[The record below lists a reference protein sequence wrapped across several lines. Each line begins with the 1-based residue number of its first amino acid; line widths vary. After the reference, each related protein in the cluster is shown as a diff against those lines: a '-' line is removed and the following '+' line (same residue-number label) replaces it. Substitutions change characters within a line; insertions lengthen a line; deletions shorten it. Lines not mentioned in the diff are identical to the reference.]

1 MSTIKANNITA
12 VDTNANLTLTGNG
25 TGTVNLPTGFKV
37 NNVANSFLSSATNVT
52 VAEGG
57 TGASTLAANGVL
69 FGNGT
74 SAVGAT
80 AVGTAAQVLTSNG
93 SGVAPT
99 FQDAG
104 GGAWNLV
111 TSGSLSSSELQI
123 TDITKY
129 TRVIFICSTGGNS
142 FAVQTSTDNG
152 SSFTSSTGAYSFN
165 FRSTKLNAANY
176 TSPTYSYAA
185 SSTYAYLG
193 YTGAYMQLDIVNP
206 EAASNNTIFR
216 YVCLYQGSTTTS
228 MRQEGHGIRSVAE
241 VNNAFRLYP
250 TGGGITGDYYVLQFN

>member
-37 NNVANSFLSSATNVT
+37 NNVVGVG

-80 AVGTAAQVLTSNG
+80 AVGTSAQVLTSNG

-104 GGAWNLV
+104 GGPWNLV
-111 TSGSLSSSELQI
+111 TSGSLSAAAELQV
-123 TDITKY
+123 TSITKY
-129 TRVIFICSTGGNS
+129 TRVIILLPSGGNS

-152 SSFTSSTGAYSFN
+152 SSYTSSAGAYSFN
-165 FRSTKLNAANY
+165 FRGTALNAANY
-176 TSPTYSYAA
+176 TSPTYSY
-185 SSTYAYLG
+185 SNSNTYAYLG
-193 YTGAYMQLDIVNP
+193 YTGSYMQLDIVNP
-206 EAASNNTIFR
+206 EAASSNTIFR
-216 YVCLYQGSTTTS
+216 YVCLYQGSTTS
-228 MRQEGHGIRSVAE
+228 SLRQEGHGIRSAAE
-241 VNNAFRLYP
+241 VNNAARLYP
-250 TGGGITGDYYVLQFN
+250 TAGSMTGNYYVLEYN